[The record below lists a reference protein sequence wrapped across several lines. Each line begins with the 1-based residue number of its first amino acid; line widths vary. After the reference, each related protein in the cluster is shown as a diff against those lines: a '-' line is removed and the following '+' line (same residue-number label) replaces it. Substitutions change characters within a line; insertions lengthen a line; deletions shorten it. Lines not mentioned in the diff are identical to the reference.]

1 MWDKIKETFSIM
13 TNVKVKKDRFDK
25 YFSNDTGLP
34 VWSEYVSKT
43 QMPSYSEPTYTS
55 TYTS

>member
-1 MWDKIKETFSIM
+1 MWDDKVKETFSIM

-25 YFSNDTGLP
+25 YFSNNTELP

-43 QMPSYSEPTYTS
+43 QMPSYSEPTCTL
-55 TYTS
+55 